1 MRPCRTFDK
10 KTLIK
15 ILLKKLLDTWTFDSY
30 LTVMQNRLR
39 EKYEKFKRW
48 NFNVRYTAGTLAWRG
63 GCRMRWCQEIKY
75 FWRILSCL
83 NIIVRWNF
91 GTRDKILSF
100 AFLFFS
106 WDNASQKLTIPSH
119 SAKWELLICTL
130 GFWDAKKYTSCINS
144 YQMLFIFHV

>member
-15 ILLKKLLDTWTFDSY
+15 ILLKKLFDTWTFESY
-30 LTVMQNRLR
+30 LTVIQNRVR

-48 NFNVRYTAGTLAWRG
+48 NFNVRYTAGTLAWQG
-63 GCRMRWCQEIKY
+63 GCRMRWFQEIKY
-75 FWRILSCL
+75 FWRMLSCL
-83 NIIVRWNF
+83 NIIVRRWN
-91 GTRDKILSF
+91 KILSF

-106 WDNASQKLTIPSH
+106 WDNAWQKLRIPSH
-119 SAKWELLICTL
+119 SAKCELLICTL
-130 GFWDAKKYTSCINS
+130 GFWDVKKYTSCINS